1 MSFLLSKVNGIERRI
16 GIANGTF
23 FFMASTLMVKVIGA
37 LYKIPLFNLLGTD
50 GIGLYQ
56 MVFPVYAL
64 LLTFSGGGVS
74 TAMTRLVGEGYN
86 GEDLLKKC
94 LKIFAPLGLFFTFFL
109 LIFANKIAFLQG
121 NELASGLYRAISPSV
136 FFVSL
141 IACVRGYFQGKSN
154 FTPTALSQVIEQL
167 VKAVSGLIALLLVQG
182 SILLKGIIA
191 CLAITL
197 SELIALLFLLIKL
210 KASKEKRKENIIK
223 EEKLI
228 SYGYAF
234 KFILPI
240 TLSSIVLPI
249 ASFLDSFIAINAL
262 KGIFYDKATSLYGI
276 YTGGVDAV
284 ISLPVNLLHC
294 LTLGFLPK
302 ISLNKKGVKVF
313 WGVIVTAGLAGI
325 AVIFTAPLVSNFLF
339 KSGEFS
345 STLTALLRY
354 SSISI
359 ILHSGLHAVNLLLLS
374 VNKQKVS
381 LINLLSGVICKII
394 LSVSLIKI
402 PKINVFGMLISDVGC
417 YFVALIL
424 NLVYIC
430 YILKSKTAGKA
441 NENNVSGIGRR
452 SKFTFRKSV

>member
-37 LYKIPLFNLLGTD
+37 LYKIPLFNLLGTE

-94 LKIFAPLGLFFTFFL
+94 LKIFAPIGLFFTFFL

-210 KASKEKRKENIIK
+210 KISKEKSKENIIK

-302 ISLNKKGVKVF
+302 ISLNKKGEKVF

-345 STLTALLRY
+345 ST
-354 SSISI
+354 
-359 ILHSGLHAVNLLLLS
+359 
-374 VNKQKVS
+374 
-381 LINLLSGVICKII
+381 
-394 LSVSLIKI
+394 
-402 PKINVFGMLISDVGC
+402 
-417 YFVALIL
+417 
-424 NLVYIC
+424 
-430 YILKSKTAGKA
+430 
-441 NENNVSGIGRR
+441 
-452 SKFTFRKSV
+452 